1 MVKMHG
7 IQILLSNSSIK
18 QIEFLSN
25 KGELNQIR
33 NRARPERGTFT
44 RERAGPASSELS
56 SFVAGAVGGGWQGR
70 SAEDQNVRCRN
81 TVFGSQ

>member
-1 MVKMHG
+1 MHG
-7 IQILLSNSSIK
+7 IQILLSNGSIK

-33 NRARPERGTFT
+33 NRVWSEMRTFM
-44 RERAGPASSELS
+44 RSMPAPPAASLLYVLPRQLEEAGRT
-56 SFVAGAVGGGWQGR
+56 GAPK
-70 SAEDQNVRCRN
+70 DKNVRRWN

>member
-33 NRARPERGTFT
+33 TRVGSEMWARVAPQQRVFFICCLGCWRRLARA
-44 RERAGPASSELS
+44 
-56 SFVAGAVGGGWQGR
+56 AVQK
-70 SAEDQNVRCRN
+70 DKNVHR
-81 TVFGSQ
+81 

>member
-7 IQILLSNSSIK
+7 IQILLSNGSIK

-33 NRARPERGTFT
+33 NR
-44 RERAGPASSELS
+44 
-56 SFVAGAVGGGWQGR
+56 V
-70 SAEDQNVRCRN
+70 
-81 TVFGSQ
+81 

>member
-1 MVKMHG
+1 MHG

-33 NRARPERGTFT
+33 NRVRSEMQTFMS
-44 RERAGPASSELS
+44 ESAGPFGSEFSL
-56 SFVAGAVGGGWQGR
+56 FVAQQSQEAGR
-70 SAEDQNVRCRN
+70 TATQKDENVRRWN